1 MTPVMRVCLVQF
13 NESNGE
19 VEESLTRHERFI
31 RQAIELRADLLVF
44 PELSLTGYEQELAE
58 NLAFQKNDTRL
69 QQIQELSSELNMIV
83 CLGLP
88 ISSNSGIQICMMI
101 CRPEQPPVFYAKSL
115 LHPDEYPYFV
125 AGREDFYLD
134 FENEI
139 ISPAICFE
147 SFQESHLH
155 KVSNRNTTMYLS
167 SVAKHKKGV
176 EQAFPF
182 FAEYSKSA
190 QCVSLMCNSVGSNS
204 EFACAG
210 TSSIWNKNGELVA
223 QLDQTNEGLLLF
235 DTQTEETLTISI

>member
-1 MTPVMRVCLVQF
+1 MRVCLAQF

-31 RQAIELRADLLVF
+31 KEAVEIRADLLVF
-44 PELSLTGYEQELAE
+44 PELSLTGYEPELSDK
-58 NLAFQKNDTRL
+58 LAFRKDDRRL
-69 QQIQELSSELNMIV
+69 EHFQSLSSELHLILCV
-83 CLGLP
+83 GVP
-88 ISSNSGIQICMMI
+88 IAIKSGIQICMMI
-101 CRPEQPPVFYAKSL
+101 CRPEQPPVYYAKSL
-115 LHPDEYPYFV
+115 LHPDEYPFFV
-125 AGREDFYLD
+125 AGNEDFFFA
-134 FENEI
+134 FEDEI

-176 EQAFPF
+176 KQALPF
-182 FAEYSKSA
+182 FAEYSHSA

-223 QLDQTNEGLLLF
+223 QLNEMDEGLVLF
-235 DTQTEETLTISI
+235 DTRTEETLTISV